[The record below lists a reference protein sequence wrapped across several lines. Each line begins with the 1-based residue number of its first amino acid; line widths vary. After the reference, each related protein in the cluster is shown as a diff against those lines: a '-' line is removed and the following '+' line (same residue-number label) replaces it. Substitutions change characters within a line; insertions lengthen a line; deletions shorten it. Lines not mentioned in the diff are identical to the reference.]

1 MKHIIILLLL
11 CTVSCRPQDKNNVQS
26 KNNSMEK
33 KKEITPIMYG
43 LAFNSYLPFEVYLDD
58 IPVKKWYRNSL
69 NTFIDLNPYL
79 LGNGEHTIKVV
90 LLPDTGQEDMLIE
103 PKDMVMNKLKLVRFE
118 KQTVPGMSRAKN
130 YTELRSFDFPKLDA
144 PVPRLEQEWD
154 IDITDLPYELEG
166 WRNSQDLRLMDSK
179 ELEKKVVGFYEN
191 LIELL
196 DKGEVDT
203 YMNMLSKFYDET
215 DTVEYL
221 SKKESQQ
228 EKDEIRQELINESKG
243 YMQPLTN
250 YSVFIYANG
259 RLVTLE
265 RTDTKNLGEPA
276 LRTKK
281 PNGEEVFYYTYLHLP
296 NDSNEFEI
304 IR

>member
-1 MKHIIILLLL
+1 MKFRIISQFTLLFVLFFAQACGQKAKSTSL
-11 CTVSCRPQDKNNVQS
+11 KNRPIELFYAISLQIDV
-26 KNNSMEK
+26 
-33 KKEITPIMYG
+33 
-43 LAFNSYLPFEVYLDD
+43 PFELYLND
-58 IPVKKWYRNSL
+58 IPLAKEYAMSRKIMG
-69 NTFIDLNPYL
+69 IDINPYL
-79 LGNGEHTIKVV
+79 LSNGSHSLKARFLAPTNGSKETVSNNDLK
-90 LLPDTGQEDMLIE
+90 TSF
-103 PKDMVMNKLKLVRFE
+103 LKLVSYE
-118 KQTVPGMSRAKN
+118 KQTEPDMGRVKN
-130 YTELRSFDFPKLDA
+130 YKVLQELPLAIPDIEIPM
-144 PVPRLEQEWD
+144 VEQEWG

-221 SKKESQQ
+221 SKMDSQQ
-228 EKDEIRQELINESKG
+228 EKDEIRQELINDSKG

-250 YSVFIYANG
+250 YSLFIYANG

-265 RTDTKNLGEPA
+265 RNDIKNSGEPA

-296 NDSNEFEI
+296 NGSNEFEI